1 MKIGNWRADERR
13 ASFLQRSAHEVKQYS
28 VRMKIGASVLAC
40 LVLMVGMLYLVAT
53 LYKQTGSFTV
63 SIDKVEMMKYGLTLS
78 ETKDMLYNSSHL
90 NTHINESITNMA
102 EEDLPQNLDNI
113 DGAHHG
119 KDYIAYTFYLQNAG
133 ETSISYEYSVIMS
146 NVTNGLDEAIRLR
159 LYKDGEYETYAKTAV
174 DGSGAEIGT
183 TEFYSGN
190 IMAHGRVDNFDPD
203 EVTKFTVVIWI
214 EGSDPDC
221 IDWLIGG
228 EIKLEMVMEVV
239 H

>member
-1 MKIGNWRADERR
+1 MKIGNWRADDQR
-13 ASFLQRSAHEVKQYS
+13 AKWLQRTAHEVKQHS
-28 VRMKIGASVLAC
+28 VRVKISLTILSC
-40 LVLMVGMLYLVAT
+40 LVLMVGLLYLVAT

-78 ETKDMLYNSSHL
+78 ETEDMLYNSSHL

-102 EEDLPQNLDNI
+102 AEDLPANLDNI

-119 KDYIAYTFYLQNAG
+119 KDHIAYTFYLQNAG
-133 ETSISYEYSVIMS
+133 ETSISYEYSVVMS

-159 LYKDGEYETYAKTAV
+159 LYKDGEYETYAKTAS
-174 DGSGAEIGT
+174 DGGGAEPGT
-183 TEFYSGN
+183 VEFYSGN
-190 IMAHGRVDNFDPD
+190 IMARGRTDNFDPGD
-203 EVTKFTVVIWI
+203 ITKFTVVVWI

-228 EIKLEMVMEVV
+228 EIKMEMVMEVV

>member
-1 MKIGNWRADERR
+1 MRIGNWREDERR
-13 ASFLQRSAHEVKQYS
+13 ASFLQRSAKEIRQYS
-28 VRMKIGASVLAC
+28 VRTKIGVAVLAC
-40 LVLMVGMLYLVAT
+40 LVLCVGLLYLVAT

-78 ETKDMLYNSSHL
+78 ETEDMLYNSSHL

-102 EEDLPQNLDNI
+102 AEDLPENLDNI

-133 ETSISYEYSVIMS
+133 ETTISYDYSVVMS

-183 TEFYSGN
+183 KEFYSGN
-190 IMAHGRVDNFDPD
+190 IMAHGRVDNFDP
-203 EVTKFTVVIWI
+203 EEKTKFTVVIWI